1 MYVHTYICTYVCK
14 YLLVKVLLQAV
25 LQHCIKG
32 RGGLG
37 LELKAHNG
45 THLQGEWRRGGGVR
59 GVRERLRVRQ
69 EIRWRRMRASSAALS
84 VGGVTEVHLESSLR
98 D

>member
-1 MYVHTYICTYVCK
+1 MSVSVL

-45 THLQGEWRRGGGVR
+45 THLQGGSG
-59 GVRERLRVRQ
+59 
-69 EIRWRRMRASSAALS
+69 
-84 VGGVTEVHLESSLR
+84 
-98 D
+98 

>member
-1 MYVHTYICTYVCK
+1 MYVFLSVL

-45 THLQGEWRRGGGVR
+45 THLQGGVVEGRGCKGCEREVEGETGDGGG
-59 GVRERLRVRQ
+59 GGRVL
-69 EIRWRRMRASSAALS
+69 M
-84 VGGVTEVHLESSLR
+84 HLVWEE
-98 D
+98 

>member
-1 MYVHTYICTYVCK
+1 MSVVSVL
-14 YLLVKVLLQAV
+14 YLLVKVLLQAI

-45 THLQGEWRRGGGVR
+45 THL
-59 GVRERLRVRQ
+59 
-69 EIRWRRMRASSAALS
+69 
-84 VGGVTEVHLESSLR
+84 
-98 D
+98 

>member
-1 MYVHTYICTYVCK
+1 MRCVHTYVCTYTSYYSADSTVRDVYVHTYVCMSVSVL

-45 THLQGEWRRGGGVR
+45 THLQGGSG
-59 GVRERLRVRQ
+59 
-69 EIRWRRMRASSAALS
+69 
-84 VGGVTEVHLESSLR
+84 
-98 D
+98 

>member
-1 MYVHTYICTYVCK
+1 MYVCMSVSVL

-37 LELKAHNG
+37 LELKTHNG
-45 THLQGEWRRGGGVR
+45 THLQGGVVEGRGCKGCE
-59 GVRERLRVRQ
+59 REVEGETGDQ
-69 EIRWRRMRASSAALS
+69 MEEDE
-84 VGGVTEVHLESSLR
+84 GEF
-98 D
+98 

>member
-1 MYVHTYICTYVCK
+1 MRCVCTYVHLYVHLLVQCRQHSERCVRTYVRMSVVSVL
-14 YLLVKVLLQAV
+14 YLLVKVLLQAI

-45 THLQGEWRRGGGVR
+45 THL
-59 GVRERLRVRQ
+59 
-69 EIRWRRMRASSAALS
+69 
-84 VGGVTEVHLESSLR
+84 
-98 D
+98 